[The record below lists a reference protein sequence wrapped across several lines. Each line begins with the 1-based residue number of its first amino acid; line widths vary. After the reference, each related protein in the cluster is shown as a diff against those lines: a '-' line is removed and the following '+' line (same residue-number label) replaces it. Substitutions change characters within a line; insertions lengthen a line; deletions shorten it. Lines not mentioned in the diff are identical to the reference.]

1 MTTVNRS
8 RPPPHTVELDCWS
21 ITCAAELSSL
31 RVSLCQAVTRLQ
43 PSAADSIGEVAERVA
58 LVATELATNALQ
70 HGLPPTT
77 VRLLRH
83 DDRLVLDVADHDPGT
98 TPHGPAASS
107 TNNRGRGLAIVRSMS
122 LQVGWY
128 ATGRTK
134 HIWASF
140 PITAE
145 HVPTPAR

>member
-1 MTTVNRS
+1 MTAVNRS
-8 RPPPHTVELDCWS
+8 RPPPHAVELDRWS
-21 ITCAAELSSL
+21 LTSAGDLCSL
-31 RVSLCQAVTRLQ
+31 RTMLGHALQ
-43 PSAADSIGEVAERVA
+43 PIPDGDPDETAERVA

-83 DDRLVLDVADHDPGT
+83 DDRYILDVIDHAPGIA
-98 TPHGPAASS
+98 PQGPATSS
-107 TNNRGRGLAIVRSMS
+107 TSNRGRGLAIVRSMS

-128 ATGRTK
+128 VTAGTK

-140 PITAE
+140 PA
-145 HVPTPAR
+145 